1 MLLVR
6 GVSVRT
12 WPEVLVGKSKKR
24 EIDARDAA
32 RGRDFNW
39 LLTECVL
46 FRSNDVRWSDRSV
59 CLAGS
64 KRSPCIRLKLITCT
78 NLLRNKLVNK

>member
-12 WPEVLVGKSKKR
+12 WPEVLVGKSKKT

-46 FRSNDVRWSDRSV
+46 FRSNDETCMGSRALVRQVGVPRW
-59 CLAGS
+59 L
-64 KRSPCIRLKLITCT
+64 
-78 NLLRNKLVNK
+78 